1 MEIAVIIFMILMIVG
16 LAVLISDI
24 EKFGEAI
31 TKNQGLI
38 WERIGAIEKLIVEK
52 NKREKRKDQ

>member
-1 MEIAVIIFMILMIVG
+1 MILMIVG